1 MEWTSLNDLR
11 EQFQNIAG
19 CEITV
24 NAIDMTAMMGGSDI
38 SVDITGDD
46 YATLSMIAGD
56 LAGQIARLEDA
67 VDVTTSVAVSGGLY
81 PLCSVRLSAPIP
93 LSRLT
98 EAVDLLHGLTVT
110 APVAMGQVLLEDLLG
125 LGVQVLSTRSV
136 PALQIRRD

>member
-1 MEWTSLNDLR
+1 MTTKTLLCSLCPNCCALTVTMEGEAVTGCTGNLCTQGADFARQELTMPLR
-11 EQFQNIAG
+11 N
-19 CEITV
+19 
-24 NAIDMTAMMGGSDI
+24 
-38 SVDITGDD
+38 
-46 YATLSMIAGD
+46 
-56 LAGQIARLEDA
+56 
-67 VDVTTSVAVSGGLY
+67 VTTSVAVSGGLY

-136 PALQIRRD
+136 PAIHFCKD